1 MTPGNTSN
9 LDFNTENL
17 SATELFP
24 VVTVLW
30 TSLILELRPTSS
42 SDVWFGRASSVAWSH
57 ANRSAGACNAHQLW
71 PSLTKYAVHTMGTQ
85 ETFFAEWN

>member
-30 TSLILELRPTSS
+30 MSLILELRPTSS

-57 ANRSAGACNAHQLW
+57 ANRSAEPCNAHQLW
-71 PSLTKYAVHTMGTQ
+71 PSLSQYAVHTMGTQ
-85 ETFFAEWN
+85 

>member
-1 MTPGNTSN
+1 MSPCNTSTLN
-9 LDFNTENL
+9 FNTENL

-30 TSLILELRPTSS
+30 VSLILELRPTSS
-42 SDVWFGRASSVAWSH
+42 TDVWFGRASSVVGVMQII
-57 ANRSAGACNAHQLW
+57 RPEPCNAHQLW

-85 ETFFAEWN
+85 